1 MRILL
6 ATIGSDGDLQPFYA
20 FARRLLGE
28 GHEVTLAANERYATR
43 ARALGI
49 PFVSVAPPWDE
60 AAMRPRIEKILAA
73 PAPLRQLALVVDA
86 FVDEERASIQGLRT
100 LAEAADVVIHT
111 PFFVAAAAV
120 ARVTK
125 TKHVTVH
132 FAPMHKASGYG
143 PSGQNLGAWFNVL
156 GWHLAGSMVR
166 RATDSQL
173 NTIVEAVGIPPWR
186 DILLSASHSTL
197 LDFIAVSPHVIP
209 KDASW
214 GEATRVCGYWFLDE
228 PGFVPPKPLEDF
240 VSGAEPPVVLG
251 FGSMPAF
258 PADAITKKIVEA
270 VDGLRRRVVLMS
282 GWAGLGKIPLPDHV
296 LAADFVPHGW
306 LFRRAACVVH
316 HGGAGTTAAAFRAGI
331 PQAVVW
337 HLGDQS
343 MWGRKVS
350 QLGVG
355 PKTIFHK
362 KLTAKGLRRQIDTLL
377 SNEGMRARA
386 ARLGAVVRAED
397 GLGDASRALIAVA
410 R

>member
-1 MRILL
+1 MRIVL

-20 FARRLLGE
+20 FARRLLGD
-28 GHEVTLAANERYATR
+28 GHEVTLAANERYAAR
-43 ARALGI
+43 ARVLGV
-49 PFVSVAPPWDE
+49 PFASVAPRWEE
-60 AAMRPRIEKILAA
+60 AAMRPQIEKILAE
-73 PAPLRQLALVVDA
+73 PAPLRQLALVIDA
-86 FVDEERASIQGLRT
+86 FGDEERASIQGLRT
-100 LAEAADVVIHT
+100 LAEAADVVIYT
-111 PFFVAAAAV
+111 PFFVAAAAA

-125 TKHVTVH
+125 TKHVSVH
-132 FAPMHKASGYG
+132 FAPVHKARGYG
-143 PSGQNLGAWFNVL
+143 PGGQNLGAWLNVS
-156 GWHLAGSMVR
+156 GWYLAASWVR
-166 RATDSQL
+166 SATDRKL
-173 NTIVEAVGIPPWR
+173 NTIVEAVGLPPWR
-186 DILLSASHSTL
+186 DILFSASHSAL
-197 LDFIAVSPHVIP
+197 LDLIAVSPHVIP
-209 KDASW
+209 KDATW
-214 GEATRVCGYWFLDE
+214 GDATRVCGYWFLDE
-228 PGFVPPKPLEDF
+228 PEFVPAKALEDF
-240 VSGAEPPVVLG
+240 VSGSEPPVVIG

-270 VDGLRRRVVLMS
+270 VDGLRRRVVLLS

-306 LFRRAACVVH
+306 LFPRAACVVH

-337 HLGDQS
+337 HLGDQP

-362 KLTAKGLRRQIDTLL
+362 KLTTKWLRRQIDTLL

-386 ARLGAVVRAED
+386 ADLGAVVRAED